1 MKKIFTLILGLTLG
15 LGLQA
20 QDVNEKLNE
29 AQSAYKSGELEGARF
44 ALQEALQ
51 GINQAIGKEILE
63 MLPSQLGDMTKVD
76 TDDNV
81 TGTTVMFTGLFV
93 NRRYVGETTSASVEI
108 MSDSPL
114 IAGINAIM
122 ALPAIMVTDPNQK
135 RIKVDNYK
143 GMQTKNTDTEGVVS
157 YDVQIPVGSTL
168 FQFRTTGID
177 NEKTV
182 TNYLGQLRIGEIAK
196 IAE

>member
-1 MKKIFTLILGLTLG
+1 MKKIFTIICIIALGF
-15 LGLQA
+15 GLQA
-20 QDVNEKLNE
+20 QDVNEKLDE

-51 GINQAIGKEILE
+51 GINQAIGREILE
-63 MLPSQLGDMTKVD
+63 LLPTQLGDMPKVE

-81 TGTTVMFTGLFV
+81 TGTTVMFAGLFV
-93 NRRYVGETTSASVEI
+93 NRRYVGETSTASVEI

-114 IAGINAIM
+114 IAGINAFM
-122 ALPAIMVTDPNQK
+122 SLPAIMVTDPNQK
-135 RIKVDNYK
+135 RIKVDNYR
-143 GMQTKNTDTEGVVS
+143 GMLTRSEDTDGTVS
-157 YDVQIPVGSTL
+157 YDAQIPVGSTL
-168 FQFRTTGID
+168 FSFRTTGID

-182 TNYLGQLRIGEIAK
+182 TDYLNQLQIGKISK